1 MLLLCEVRLA
11 ACWYQMFNI
20 MRWGMF
26 LGNKRQTIQSA
37 VWNLFSQPFFYCT
50 CSPVFLYAT
59 VFLSLRCFFPSS
71 FLLSLPPPSLPLFLL
86 CLWVSFLVFS
96 LLPLCSSLPCSLFLP
111 EDLLILSR
119 LCLFHSLCPV
129 LINRTFPARV
139 YSIFSQHGKQAISDG
154 FEEKN
159 GDQSLNGS
167 WSRERSQQ
175 IFVCVSC
182 HETRFNFK
190 YLKKKMCGWR

>member
-1 MLLLCEVRLA
+1 MLLLCEVGFA

-71 FLLSLPPPSLPLFLL
+71 FLLSLPPASLPLFLL

-96 LLPLCSSLPCSLFLP
+96 LLPLCLPLFLSSLFSLPSWRLIDPLSSLPLPFSFSLSSP
-111 EDLLILSR
+111 
-119 LCLFHSLCPV
+119 
-129 LINRTFPARV
+129 
-139 YSIFSQHGKQAISDG
+139 Y
-154 FEEKN
+154 
-159 GDQSLNGS
+159 
-167 WSRERSQQ
+167 
-175 IFVCVSC
+175 
-182 HETRFNFK
+182 
-190 YLKKKMCGWR
+190 